1 VTRVTGMKEQDT
13 TMDEAHAAREDTGE
27 GHATGDD
34 HARGARRGDTRLR
47 IQQVALELFAEQG
60 YERTSLREISERL
73 GITKAALYYHF
84 RSKEDIAHS
93 LTDDYL
99 AEIDELIRWAATQ
112 PRTDEVRG
120 EVIRRYV
127 AILLGR
133 SEVFRFLEQNRAAVQ
148 GLEHGKKR
156 MEVFRGRM
164 EALVGVLAGPDAPL
178 RSRMRTTAALF
189 AVSATCVFFREEGI
203 DPGEFRSIVHEMATD
218 LVLSPGPSA

>member
-1 VTRVTGMKEQDT
+1 MDEAQAAREDI
-13 TMDEAHAAREDTGE
+13 DEAHAAREDHPQGT
-27 GHATGDD
+27 
-34 HARGARRGDTRLR
+34 RRGDTRLR

-60 YERTSLREISERL
+60 YERTSLREIAERL

-112 PRTDEVRG
+112 PRTDEVRD

-127 AILLGR
+127 AVLLGR

-148 GLEHGKKR
+148 SLEHGKKR

-164 EALVGVLAGPDAPL
+164 EALVGILAGPEAPL
-178 RSRMRTTAALF
+178 RSRIRATAALF
-189 AVSATCVFFREEGI
+189 AVSTTCVFFREEGI
-203 DPGEFRSIVHEMATD
+203 DPGDFRSIVHEMATD
-218 LVLSPGPSA
+218 LVLSPDPSA